1 MTIPQL
7 VAHRGYPEHFPENT
21 LIGIEA
27 AIRAGA
33 RLVEIDVQLSADEV
47 AILMHD
53 QNLQR
58 VADFKGTVHH
68 LSYDQLYEI
77 HPSEFERFGY
87 RYAQVRIPTLA
98 EFCELLQKWPGVTA
112 FVELKSASIE
122 HFGPAVVLNRVLR
135 DIEPVRF
142 HLPASQVV
150 LISFSFEI
158 LRAARKQGVAALG
171 VILSKWRDRK
181 AAIVREIKPQYV
193 HSNVNLLPRWGK
205 LRVDNTKLVVYE
217 IVKAKLAVDLAARG
231 VDFVETFAI
240 GEMFEQLEHLKGQ
253 SGA

>member
-21 LIGIEA
+21 RIGIEA

-47 AILMHD
+47 AVLLHD

-58 VADFKGTVHH
+58 VAGFKGTVHH

-135 DIEPVRF
+135 DIESV
-142 HLPASQVV
+142 AGQVV

-205 LRVDNTKLVVYE
+205 LRVDNAKLVVYE

>member
-21 LIGIEA
+21 LIGIGA

-33 RLVEIDVQLSADEV
+33 RLVEIDIQLSADEV
-47 AILMHD
+47 PVLLHD

-58 VADFKGTVHH
+58 VAGFKGTVHH
-68 LSYDQLYEI
+68 LSYDQLYDI

-112 FVELKSASIE
+112 FVELKPANIE

-135 DIEPVRF
+135 DIESV
-142 HLPASQVV
+142 ASQVV

-181 AAIVREIKPQYV
+181 TAIVREIKPQYV

-205 LRVDNTKLVVYE
+205 LRVDNAKLVVYE
-217 IVKAKLAVDLAARG
+217 IVKANLAVALAARG

>member
-1 MTIPQL
+1 MIIPQL

-27 AIRAGA
+27 AIRTGA

-47 AILMHD
+47 PVLLHD

-58 VADFKGTVHH
+58 VAGFKGTVYH

-87 RYAQVRIPTLA
+87 RYTQIRIPTLV

-135 DIEPVRF
+135 DIQSV
-142 HLPASQVV
+142 ASQVV
-150 LISFSFEI
+150 IISFSFEI

-181 AAIVREIKPQYV
+181 AAIVREIKPQYA

-205 LRVDNTKLVVYE
+205 LRVDNAKLVVYE

-240 GEMFEQLEHLKGQ
+240 GEMFEQLQHLKGR

>member
-21 LIGIEA
+21 RIGIEA

-47 AILMHD
+47 AVLLHD

-58 VADFKGTVHH
+58 VAGFKGTVHH

-135 DIEPVRF
+135 DIESV
-142 HLPASQVV
+142 AGQVV

-205 LRVDNTKLVVYE
+205 LRVGNAKLVVYE

-253 SGA
+253 SGD

>member
-47 AILMHD
+47 PVLLHD
-53 QNLQR
+53 QTLQR
-58 VADFKGTVHH
+58 VAGFKGTVHH

-77 HPSEFERFGY
+77 HPSEFDRFGY
-87 RYAQVRIPTLA
+87 RYAQVRIPTLT

-112 FVELKSASIE
+112 FVEVKSASID

-135 DIEPVRF
+135 DIEPV
-142 HLPASQVV
+142 ASQVV

-158 LRAARKQGVAALG
+158 LRAARKQGMTTLG
-171 VILSKWRDRK
+171 IILSKWSDRK
-181 AAIVREIKPQYV
+181 SAIAREIAPQYV
-193 HSNVNLLPRWGK
+193 ISNINLLPRWGK
-205 LRVDNTKLVVYE
+205 LRPGNAKLVVYE
-217 IVKAKLAVDLAARG
+217 IVSAKLALKLAARG
-231 VDFVETFAI
+231 VEFIETFAI
-240 GEMFEQLEHLKGQ
+240 GEMFEQLEQLKGQ
-253 SGA
+253 SNQ

>member
-7 VAHRGYPEHFPENT
+7 VAHRGYSEHFPENT
-21 LIGIEA
+21 LIGIAA

-33 RLVEIDVQLSADEV
+33 RWVEIDVQLSADEV
-47 AILMHD
+47 PVLLHD

-58 VADFKGTVHH
+58 VAGFKGTVHH

-135 DIEPVRF
+135 DIESV
-142 HLPASQVV
+142 AGQVV

-158 LRAARKQGVAALG
+158 LRAARKQGVATLG
-171 VILSKWRDRK
+171 VILSKWSDRK
-181 AAIVREIKPQYV
+181 ATIVREIKPQYV

>member
-21 LIGIEA
+21 RIGIEA

-47 AILMHD
+47 AVLLHD

-58 VADFKGTVHH
+58 VAGFKGTVHH

-135 DIEPVRF
+135 DIESV
-142 HLPASQVV
+142 AGQVV

-205 LRVDNTKLVVYE
+205 LRVDNAKLVVYE

-253 SGA
+253 SGD

>member
-33 RLVEIDVQLSADEV
+33 RLVEMDIQLSADEV
-47 AILMHD
+47 PVLLHD

-58 VADFKGTVHH
+58 VAGFKGMVHH

-112 FVELKSASIE
+112 FVELKSANIE

-135 DIEPVRF
+135 DIESV
-142 HLPASQVV
+142 ASQVV

-158 LRAARKQGVAALG
+158 LRAARKQGVAVLG

-205 LRVDNTKLVVYE
+205 LRVDNAKLVVYE

-253 SGA
+253 SGT

>member
-1 MTIPQL
+1 MIIPQL

-27 AIRAGA
+27 AIRTGA

-47 AILMHD
+47 PVLLHD

-58 VADFKGTVHH
+58 VAGFKGTVHH

-87 RYAQVRIPTLA
+87 RYTQIRIPTLV

-135 DIEPVRF
+135 DIQSV
-142 HLPASQVV
+142 ASQVV
-150 LISFSFEI
+150 IISFSFEI

-181 AAIVREIKPQYV
+181 AAIVREIKPQYA

-205 LRVDNTKLVVYE
+205 LRVDNAKLVVYE

-240 GEMFEQLEHLKGQ
+240 GEMFEQLQHLKGR

>member
-21 LIGIEA
+21 LSGIEA

-47 AILMHD
+47 PVLLHD

-58 VADFKGTVHH
+58 VAGFKGTVHH

-87 RYAQVRIPTLA
+87 RYAQIRIPTLA
-98 EFCELLQKWPGVTA
+98 KFCELLQKWPGVTA

-135 DIEPVRF
+135 DIESV
-142 HLPASQVV
+142 AGQVV

-158 LRAARKQGVAALG
+158 LRAARKQGVATLG
-171 VILSKWRDRK
+171 VILSKWSDRK

-205 LRVDNTKLVVYE
+205 LRVDNAKLVVYE